1 VNQNHSQDF
10 WHAEAFQTTPA
21 LPQERAQNEADRI
34 ERLFHARDQEQS
46 EAALQAAGWQ
56 ARREEEH
63 RGKLALIARHEVLDQ
78 EINRRFWKAC
88 IPPLVLGLT
97 LGIFAV
103 ACFGRRF

>member
-1 VNQNHSQDF
+1 VTPHE
-10 WHAEAFQTTPA
+10 EAWRPRSFEGTHA

-34 ERLFHARDQEQS
+34 ERLFHARDQEQA

-63 RGKLALIARHEVLDQ
+63 RRKLALIARHEVLDQ

-88 IPPLVLGLT
+88 IPPIVVGLVLGVL
-97 LGIFAV
+97 AV
-103 ACFGRRF
+103 AIIGRRL